1 MMGWSLFLIFFVVAF
16 LGLPIAL
23 ALVAAATI
31 PLALFTNT
39 SLMVIPQRI
48 FVSMDSFS
56 LMALPFFMIAGGLM
70 VEGGVS
76 RRLVNMANSLVGH
89 LPGGLAVVAFVASA
103 FMGAISGSATATVI
117 AIGSIVVPAMIEAG
131 YDKKFSVTTCAT
143 AGFLGTIIPPS
154 IPMVTYSVTT
164 GASTGDV
171 FSGGIIPGIML
182 AALMSVWGVIY
193 GKRHVPITHK
203 FSLRAV
209 GKSFLE
215 GIWSL
220 LMPIIILGGIY
231 GGIFTPT
238 EAAAVACLY
247 GLIVGFFLYRELNWK
262 KLYKIMKDS
271 AVSSAMVMFIV
282 AAAGAFGFVMTQA
295 NIPTKMS
302 QFIIGLSDNK
312 IVLLLLINLLLLFM
326 GTFMETNAAIL
337 IVSPIFVPI
346 CQAFDIDLVHFGVMM
361 VVNLSM
367 GMVTPPLGVNL
378 FVGARLVEGMT
389 VKDIINRHLFL
400 YLGLALLGLL
410 LVTFIPEIVLFL
422 PSLAGG

>member
-23 ALVAAATI
+23 ALVVAATI

-131 YDKKFSVTTCAT
+131 YDKRFSVTTCAT

-346 CQAFDIDLVHFGVMM
+346 CQAFNIDLVHFGVMM

-389 VKDIINRHLFL
+389 VKDIINRHLFI
-400 YLGLALLGLL
+400 YLGLALIGLL

>member
-1 MMGWSLFLIFFVVAF
+1 MGWSLFIIFFVVAF

-31 PLALFTNT
+31 PLAIFTNT

-89 LPGGLAVVAFVASA
+89 VPGGLAVVAFVASA

-117 AIGSIVVPAMIEAG
+117 AIGSIVVPAMMEAG
-131 YDKKFSVTTCAT
+131 YDKRFSVTTCAT

-171 FSGGIIPGIML
+171 FSGGIIPGIL
-182 AALMSVWGVIY
+182 LVVLMSIWGIIY
-193 GKRHVPITHK
+193 GKKHVPITRK
-203 FSLRAV
+203 FSLREV

-220 LMPIIILGGIY
+220 LMPVIILGGIY

-247 GLIVGFFLYRELNWK
+247 GLVVGFLLYRELNLK
-262 KLYKIMKDS
+262 KLWKIMKDS

-302 QFIIGLSDNK
+302 QWIIGLSDNK
-312 IVLLLLINLLLLFM
+312 IILLLLINLLLLFM

-346 CQAFDIDLVHFGVMM
+346 CQAFNIDLVHFGVMM
-361 VVNLSM
+361 VVNLSL

-389 VKDIINRHLFL
+389 VKEIINKHLFI
-400 YLGLALLGLL
+400 YLGLAMIGLL
-410 LVTFIPEIVLFL
+410 MVTYIPEIVLFL